1 MHQKNWMPFCF
12 GIVGTPFVPAACHRE
27 AHRATATMSVY
38 CLEMLR
44 YIGDEDES
52 RARDGIF
59 EHVGYEHRVDPSTG
73 HCKILIF
80 RTKKKAAQYYDE
92 NNPDMRPLNNFNT
105 WRSDWHP
112 VTRLAYVAREYHGVV
127 AHPK

>member
-1 MHQKNWMPFCF
+1 
-12 GIVGTPFVPAACHRE
+12 
-27 AHRATATMSVY
+27 MSVY